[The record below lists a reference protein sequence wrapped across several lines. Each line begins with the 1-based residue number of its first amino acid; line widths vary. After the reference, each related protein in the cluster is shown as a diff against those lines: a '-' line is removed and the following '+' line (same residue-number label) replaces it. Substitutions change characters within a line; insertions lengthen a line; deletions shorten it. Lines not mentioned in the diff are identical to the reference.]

1 VCGALVVGP
10 HRVETFGGRIRG
22 HNPESQNG
30 EAAVSDEPADWEEN
44 LDGIGRSV
52 LQHMKKHQPNLY
64 RHLRQKGG
72 LRQYLLSVQEQAGQ
86 YLEKADA
93 AGRPFEET
101 QEVIRETWISL
112 PDVDAGED

>member
-1 VCGALVVGP
+1 M
-10 HRVETFGGRIRG
+10 G
-22 HNPESQNG
+22 HNPEIRGG
-30 EAAVSDEPADWEEN
+30 EASMSDEPDRWEEN

-52 LQHMKKHQPNLY
+52 LRHMKKHQPNLY
-64 RHLRQKGG
+64 RHLRKKGE
-72 LRQYLLSVQEQAGQ
+72 LREYLLSVQKQAGQ